1 MKCRGYV
8 LAGVLTP
15 CLATPVAAQ
24 AESAQAD
31 EGSAQA
37 DEGSA
42 AVEEVV
48 VTARRRDERLI
59 ETPLSVTALS
69 TSDLARRQVDDL
81 GGLRDIVPNL
91 SVNMGDAANA
101 IVYIRGGGQRD
112 SLSFADPGVGI
123 YLDDVYLGR
132 SQGAF
137 LEVIDI
143 ERIEVLRGPQGTLYG
158 RNTIGGAIKYV
169 SVPPS
174 REPEFVVEAGL
185 GDFSQRVSRVTL
197 NGPLGSGDALLGR
210 VSVAY
215 GSHEGYR
222 VNTNPNAG
230 PTDGD
235 KNLFAWRGQM
245 DFAATDALTLKLIV
259 DRSENDPQRSMTPVR
274 VTAGPALV
282 AATAQKPASPSTTQV
297 EADFNNV
304 ERLRVSGASLAAHYA
319 FSDQVSL
326 KSTTAFRAVQHQTHI
341 DLDGT
346 SHGIF
351 GVVVDQDQQQTS
363 QEFQLSFAS
372 ADFQGLLGAYWFSED
387 DITPDGIRNTVPID
401 FAAGAGFFLPYNTV
415 RENDQ
420 SIEARAVF
428 GEFSW
433 NLLPTV
439 ELTAGLRYTDEA
451 RALRRKACQAFS
463 TEALDI
469 DACNPPAGSLNP
481 FALRLDLEASFSA
494 VTPKVGIAFDSDAGL
509 IYANWARGFK
519 SGGFDG
525 RIGYNGASN
534 AGAVGAQAQAYDP
547 EFANTFELGWKTAA
561 IDGDWQMSAAAFL
574 TDYSDLQ
581 LSSFSATP
589 GGGFATVF
597 TNAGKAETLGL
608 EVEFAARTSENLFV
622 NINLGYL
629 DAQYKE
635 FIDATG
641 NDVSGERTPINA
653 PKWTASVGFQSLYP
667 LEHGRLR
674 LSADVGYRSRYH
686 VDINNLEAA
695 AQDGYRVIN
704 ASVDYEDSDARWHVS
719 LGVKNLTDAEY
730 ITHGFDLTAFPGVD
744 LAYYGD
750 PRTYRL
756 LVGYRFL

>member
-1 MKCRGYV
+1 MSHRSYV
-8 LAGVLTP
+8 LAAAMMP
-15 CLATPVAAQ
+15 WIATPLAAQ
-24 AESAQAD
+24 SESAQAD
-31 EGSAQA
+31 ERPAF
-37 DEGSA
+37 
-42 AVEEVV
+42 EEEIV
-48 VTARRRDERLI
+48 VTARKRDEKLI
-59 ETPLSVTALS
+59 ETPLSVSALS
-69 TSDLARRQVDDL
+69 SSDLERRQVDDL

-101 IVYIRGGGQRD
+101 IVYIRGVGQRD

-169 SVPPS
+169 SVAPS
-174 REPEFVVEAGL
+174 PEPEVVVEAGL
-185 GDFSQRVSRVTL
+185 GDFSQRISRVTL

-210 VSVAY
+210 VSAAY

-222 VNTNPNAG
+222 VNTNPNAE

-235 KNLFAWRGQM
+235 KNLFAWRGQL
-245 DFAATDALTLKLIV
+245 DFAATDQLTLRLIA
-259 DRSENDPQRSMTPVR
+259 DRSQNDPQRSITPVR
-274 VTAGPALV
+274 VTPGPVLV
-282 AATAQKPASPSTTQV
+282 AATAQKPVSPGTTQV
-297 EADFNNV
+297 EADFNDV
-304 ERLRVSGASLAAHYA
+304 ERLHVSGTSLAVDYA
-319 FSDQVSL
+319 FSDQVTFR
-326 KSTTAFRAVQHQTHI
+326 STTAYREVQHQTHI

-346 SHGIF
+346 GHGIF
-351 GVVVDQDQQQTS
+351 GVLVDQNQQQQS
-363 QEFQLSFAS
+363 QEFQLSLTF
-372 ADFQGLLGAYWFSED
+372 ADFQGVMGAYWFSED
-387 DITPDGIRNTVPID
+387 DVTPDGIRNTEPID
-401 FAAGAGFFLPYNTV
+401 FAGGAGFFLPYNTV
-415 RENDQ
+415 SENDQ
-420 SIEARAVF
+420 SIEAQAVF

-433 NLLPTV
+433 HLLPTV
-439 ELTAGLRYTDEA
+439 ELTAGVRYTDEA
-451 RALRRKACQAFS
+451 RELRRKACQAFS

-469 DACNPPAGSLNP
+469 EACNPPAGSLNP

-494 VTPKVGIAFDSDAGL
+494 VTPKVGVSFDSDAGL
-509 IYANWARGFK
+509 IYVNWARGFK

-525 RIGYNGASN
+525 RIGYNGASS

-547 EFANTFELGWKTAA
+547 EFADTFELGWKAA
-561 IDGDWQMSAAAFL
+561 PTDGDWQISTAVFF
-574 TDYSDLQ
+574 TDYTDLQ

-608 EVEFAARTSENLFV
+608 EVEYAARTSENLFV
-622 NINLGYL
+622 NVNLGYL

-635 FIDATG
+635 FIDASG

-653 PKWTASVGFQSLYP
+653 PELTASVGIQSLFP
-667 LEHGRLR
+667 MEHGRLR
-674 LSADVGYRSRYH
+674 FSADLGYRSRYH
-686 VDINNLEAA
+686 VDINNLEAL
-695 AQDGYRVIN
+695 AQDGYRVVN
-704 ASVDYEDSDARWHVS
+704 ASVDYEDSGARWNVS

-730 ITHGFDLTAFPGVD
+730 ITHGFDLTAFPGVG

-756 LVGYRFL
+756 SVRYRFL

>member
-1 MKCRGYV
+1 MRCRGYV
-8 LAGVLTP
+8 LAGVLMP
-15 CLATPVAAQ
+15 CLATPAAGQ
-24 AESAQAD
+24 TESAQAD
-31 EGSAQA
+31 EGQ
-37 DEGSA
+37 A
-42 AVEEVV
+42 AVEEIV
-48 VTARRRDERLI
+48 VTARKRDEKLI

-69 TSDLARRQVDDL
+69 SSDLDRRQVDDL

-101 IVYIRGGGQRD
+101 IVYIRGVGQRD

-169 SVPPS
+169 SVAPS
-174 REPEFVVEAGL
+174 PEPELVVEAGL
-185 GDFSQRVSRVTL
+185 GDFSQRISRVTL
-197 NGPLGSGDALLGR
+197 NGPLGAGDALLGR
-210 VSVAY
+210 VSLAY

-222 VNTNPNAG
+222 VNTNPDAG

-235 KNLFAWRGQM
+235 KDLFAWRGQL
-245 DFAATDALTLKLIV
+245 DFAATDRLTLRLTA
-259 DRSENDPQRSMTPVR
+259 DRSENDPQRSITPVR
-274 VTAGPALV
+274 VTSGPTLV
-282 AATAQKPASPSTTQV
+282 AATAQKPMSPSPAHV
-297 EADFNNV
+297 EADFNDV
-304 ERLRVSGASLAAHYA
+304 ERLHVSGASLAAEYA
-319 FSDQVSL
+319 FSDQVAFR
-326 KSTTAFRAVQHQTHI
+326 STTAYRQVQHETHI

-346 SHGIF
+346 GHGIF
-351 GVVVDQDQQQTS
+351 GVLVDQDQQQQS
-363 QEFQLSFAS
+363 QEFQLSLDF
-372 ADFQGLLGAYWFSED
+372 ADFQGVIGAYWFSED
-387 DITPDGIRNTVPID
+387 DVTPDGIRNTEPID
-401 FAAGAGFFLPYNTV
+401 FAGGAGFFLPYNTV
-415 RENDQ
+415 SENDQ
-420 SIEARAVF
+420 SIEAQAVF

-433 NLLPTV
+433 HLLPAV
-439 ELTAGLRYTDEA
+439 ELTAGVRYTDEA
-451 RALRRKACQAFS
+451 RELRRKACQAFS
-463 TEALDI
+463 TAALDI

-494 VTPKVGIAFDSDAGL
+494 VTPKVGIAFDSDTGL

-519 SGGFDG
+519 SGGLDG
-525 RIGYNGASN
+525 RIGYNGASS

-547 EFANTFELGWKTAA
+547 EFADTFELGWKAA
-561 IDGDWQMSAAAFL
+561 ATDGDWQMSTAMFF
-574 TDYSDLQ
+574 TDYTDLQ

-608 EVEFAARTSENLFV
+608 EVEYAARASENLFV
-622 NINLGYL
+622 NVNLGYL

-635 FIDATG
+635 FIDASG
-641 NDVSGERTPINA
+641 NDVSGDRTPINA
-653 PKWTASVGFQSLYP
+653 PKWTASVGFQSLFP

-674 LSADVGYRSRYH
+674 LSADLGYRSEYH
-686 VDINNLEAA
+686 VDINNLEAL

-704 ASVDYEDSDARWHVS
+704 ASVDYEDGDARWHVS
-719 LGVKNLTDAEY
+719 LGVKNLTGAEY
-730 ITHGFDLTAFPGVD
+730 ITHGFDLTAFPGVG
-744 LAYYGD
+744 LAYFGD

-756 LVGYRFL
+756 SVRYRFL

>member
-1 MKCRGYV
+1 MRHRGYV
-8 LAGVLTP
+8 LAAVLTP

-24 AESAQAD
+24 TDPAQVD
-31 EGSAQA
+31 ERP
-37 DEGSA
+37 A

-48 VTARRRDERLI
+48 VTARRRDEKLI

-69 TSDLARRQVDDL
+69 SSDLARRQVDDL

-101 IVYIRGGGQRD
+101 IVYIRGVGQRD

-169 SVPPS
+169 SVQPS
-174 REPEFVVEAGL
+174 PEPEFVVEAGL
-185 GDFSQRVSRVTL
+185 GDFSQRAARVVW
-197 NGPLGSGDALLGR
+197 NGPLGSGEALLGR
-210 VSVAY
+210 ISVAY

-222 VNTNPNAG
+222 ENTHADAG

-235 KNLFAWRGQM
+235 KNLFAWRGQL
-245 DFAATDALTLKLIV
+245 DFAATDQLTLKLIV
-259 DRSENDPQRSMTPVR
+259 DQSRNDPQRSITPVR
-274 VTAGPALV
+274 ITSGPVLV
-282 AATAQKPASPSTTQV
+282 AATAQKPASASSSQV
-297 EADFNNV
+297 EADFNDV
-304 ERLRVSGASLAAHYA
+304 ERLYVSGTSVAADYA
-319 FSDQVSL
+319 FSDRVGFR
-326 KSTTAFRAVQHQTHI
+326 STTAYREVQHETHI

-346 SHGIF
+346 GYGIF
-351 GVVVDQDQQQTS
+351 GVLVDQDQQQLS
-363 QEFQLSFAS
+363 QEFQLSLAFE
-372 ADFQGLLGAYWFSED
+372 DFQGLMGVYWFSED
-387 DITPDGIRNTVPID
+387 DVTPDGIRNTEPID

-415 RENDQ
+415 SENDQ

-433 NLLPTV
+433 NLSSAV

-451 RALRRKACQAFS
+451 RELRRKACQAFS
-463 TEALDI
+463 TDALDI
-469 DACNPPAGSLNP
+469 NACNPPADSLNP
-481 FALRLDLEASFSA
+481 FALRLDLEGSFDA
-494 VTPKVGIAFDSDAGL
+494 VTPKVGISHNSHAGL
-509 IYANWARGFK
+509 VYANWARGFK

-534 AGAVGAQAQAYDP
+534 TGAVGAQAQAYDP
-547 EFANTFELGWKTAA
+547 EFADTVELGWKTAA
-561 IDGDWQMSAAAFL
+561 TDGVWQMSAAAFF
-574 TDYSDLQ
+574 TDYTDLQ
-581 LSSFSATP
+581 ISSFSATP

-597 TNAGKAETLGL
+597 TNAGKAETVGL
-608 EVEFAARTSENLFV
+608 EMEFAAQTSKNLFV

-653 PKWTASVGFQSLYP
+653 PKWTASVGLQSVHP
-667 LEHGRLR
+667 LGHGRLR
-674 LSADVGYRSRYH
+674 FSADLGYRSKYH
-686 VDINNLEAA
+686 VDVNNLEAL

-704 ASVDYEDSDARWHVS
+704 ASVDFEDNEERWHVS
-719 LGVKNLTDAEY
+719 LGVKNLADAEY
-730 ITHGFDLTAFPGVD
+730 ITHGFDLTAFPGVG
-744 LAYYGD
+744 LAYYGE

-756 LVGYRFL
+756 RVRYRFL

>member
-1 MKCRGYV
+1 MRCRGYV

-15 CLATPVAAQ
+15 CLAIPATGQ
-24 AESAQAD
+24 TESAQAD
-31 EGSAQA
+31 EGPAV
-37 DEGSA
+37 
-42 AVEEVV
+42 VEEIV
-48 VTARRRDERLI
+48 VTARKRDEKLT

-69 TSDLARRQVDDL
+69 SSDLDRRQVDDL

-101 IVYIRGGGQRD
+101 IVYIRGVGQRD

-169 SVPPS
+169 SVAPS
-174 REPEFVVEAGL
+174 PEPEVVVEAGL
-185 GDFSQRVSRVTL
+185 GDFSQRIARVTL

-222 VNTNPNAG
+222 VNTNPNAE
-230 PTDGD
+230 PIDGD
-235 KNLFAWRGQM
+235 KDLFAWRGQL
-245 DFAATDALTLKLIV
+245 DFAATDQLTLRLIA
-259 DRSENDPQRSMTPVR
+259 DRSENDPQRSITPVR
-274 VTAGPALV
+274 VTSGPVLV
-282 AATAQKPASPSTTQV
+282 AATAKKPASPSTTQV

-304 ERLRVSGASLAAHYA
+304 ELLHVSGASLAAEFA
-319 FSDQVSL
+319 FSDHVAFR
-326 KSTTAFRAVQHQTHI
+326 STTAYREVQHQTHI

-346 SHGIF
+346 GRGIF
-351 GVVVDQDQQQTS
+351 GVLVDQDQQQQS
-363 QEFQLSFAS
+363 QEFQLSLDF
-372 ADFQGLLGAYWFSED
+372 ADFQGVMGAYWFSED
-387 DITPDGIRNTVPID
+387 DVTPDGIRNTEPID
-401 FAAGAGFFLPYNTV
+401 FAGGAGFFLPYNTV
-415 RENDQ
+415 SENDQ
-420 SIEARAVF
+420 SIEAQAVF

-433 NLLPTV
+433 QLLPAV
-439 ELTAGLRYTDEA
+439 ELSAGVRYTDEA
-451 RALRRKACQAFS
+451 RELRRKACQAFS

-469 DACNPPAGSLNP
+469 DACNPSAGSLNP

-525 RIGYNGASN
+525 RIGYNGASST
-534 AGAVGAQAQAYDP
+534 GAVGAQAQAYDP
-547 EFANTFELGWKTAA
+547 EFADTFEIGWKAA
-561 IDGDWQMSAAAFL
+561 ATDGDWQMSTAMFF
-574 TDYSDLQ
+574 TDYTDLQ

-608 EVEFAARTSENLFV
+608 EVEYAARTSENLFV
-622 NINLGYL
+622 NVNLGYL
-629 DAQYKE
+629 DAQYQE
-635 FIDATG
+635 FIDARG

-653 PKWTASVGFQSLYP
+653 PKWTASIGFQSLFP

-674 LSADVGYRSRYH
+674 FSADLGYRSEYH
-686 VDINNLEAA
+686 VDINNLEAL
-695 AQDGYRVIN
+695 AQDGYGVIN
-704 ASVDYEDSDARWHVS
+704 ASVDYEDGDARWRVS

-730 ITHGFDLTAFPGVD
+730 ITHGFDLTAFPGVG

-756 LVGYRFL
+756 GVRYRFL